1 MTATAPPPL
10 PLHPPLLLA
19 TDGSAS
25 ARLAQQYLY
34 PLAAVLTAPE
44 TTANWVTLHVKPR
57 LLPGGDR
64 GGVSQLE
71 KPEPDKNKSEK
82 SESGETLPE
91 WLPELAAEVPS
102 EFKSQLL
109 LRRGRPSSE
118 ILHTA
123 KQLGAGLI
131 AVGDHGVETGLRD
144 LLLGSVSNAVAQY
157 ANCHVLI
164 ARNQKP
170 EPPTAPPAGSEA
182 ASESVADAQN
192 PWRHVLLVLDG
203 SQSTPQAIALT
214 RQLIPAGIEQV
225 TLLSIQP
232 PLTTQYLFGPFATP
246 APSWQLIQSL
256 EDVQKEQS
264 QQMLAQA
271 STALQGEALQIT
283 SLSEI
288 AEPGVTICQIAQQ
301 QQVNLVIIGS
311 DRRVG
316 LGQVRLGV
324 TGSYLIHHA
333 PCPVLLCRPSHG
345 ESGSQAA

>member
-1 MTATAPPPL
+1 MTAIASQPL

-25 ARLAQQYLY
+25 ACLAQQCLY
-34 PLAAVLTAPE
+34 PLAAVLMVPE
-44 TTANWVTLHVKPR
+44 TTPNWVTLHVKPR
-57 LLPGGDR
+57 LLPGG
-64 GGVSQLE
+64 E
-71 KPEPDKNKSEK
+71 KPESEK
-82 SESGETLPE
+82 SETGENSPE
-91 WLPELAAEVPS
+91 WLQALVAEVPS
-102 EFKSQLL
+102 QFKSQLL
-109 LRRGRPSSE
+109 VRRGRPASE
-118 ILHTA
+118 ILNTA

-164 ARNQKP
+164 ARSPKP
-170 EPPTAPPAGSEA
+170 EPPRGSQEA
-182 ASESVADAQN
+182 TVADPQN

-203 SQSTPQAIALT
+203 SQSTPQAITLT

-264 QQMLAQA
+264 QQMLTQA
-271 STALQGEALQIT
+271 TTALQGEALQIT

>member
-1 MTATAPPPL
+1 MTATAPQPL
-10 PLHPPLLLA
+10 SLHPPLLLA

-57 LLPGGDR
+57 LLPGGDKS
-64 GGVSQLE
+64 GVSGGGSKLE
-71 KPEPDKNKSEK
+71 KTEAEKSKSEK
-82 SESGETLPE
+82 TESGENLPE

-102 EFKSQLL
+102 QFKSQLL
-109 LRRGRPSSE
+109 LRRGRPASE
-118 ILHTA
+118 ILYMA

-164 ARNQKP
+164 ARSRKP
-170 EPPTAPPAGSEA
+170 EPPTESEET
-182 ASESVADAQN
+182 SESVADPQN

-256 EDVQKEQS
+256 EEVQKEQS

-345 ESGSQAA
+345 ESGSSAA